1 MKKILA
7 ILLVFFAFH
16 VAMPNLSSAI
26 FIFFIDCK
34 ECGGSGQC
42 TNCDGTGNLGGY
54 MVLDNGRDS
63 EPPPDCDVCDGTGK
77 CQKCNGSGKVPVNTI
92 K

>member
-7 ILLVFFAFH
+7 ILLVVVAFH
-16 VAMPNLSSAI
+16 DAMPNSSSAI

-42 TNCDGTGNLGGY
+42 TNCDGTGNLGGIY
-54 MVLDNGRDS
+54 GFR
-63 EPPPDCDVCDGTGK
+63 
-77 CQKCNGSGKVPVNTI
+77 
-92 K
+92 